1 MSKKKRSK
9 ATTDD
14 RLTKQQEKYVN
25 YLIRGDS
32 QRQAYMKAYPN
43 SKKWKP
49 SSVDAEASKMLAIPK
64 VSTRHDEL
72 MQKVKESLVED
83 TIATQQEALEF
94 FTRMMRRELK
104 EQVVASKSV
113 KVVDYDEEGRRT
125 EVSTRDPVIVDIDTR
140 VADAFKGAEAL
151 AKYYGLFAK
160 QNTSDE
166 ELSKLDILLKQMKES
181 ADDVHD

>member
-1 MSKKKRSK
+1 MSKKKQSK
-9 ATTDD
+9 ATADD

-64 VSTRHDEL
+64 VSTRHREL
-72 MQKVKESLVED
+72 MQDVKDNLVKD

-94 FTRMMRRELK
+94 FTRLMRREEK
-104 EQVVASKSV
+104 EQVVASQSR
-113 KVVDYDEEGRRT
+113 KVVNYDEEGRRT
-125 EVSTRDPVIVDIDTR
+125 EVSTRDPVIVDID
-140 VADAFKGAEAL
+140 AKLSDAFKGAEAI
-151 AKYYGLFAK
+151 AKYYNIFGSHDNA
-160 QNTSDE
+160 E
-166 ELSKLDILLKQMKES
+166 ELSKLDKLLKAMKDN
-181 ADDVHD
+181 ANVD

>member
-1 MSKKKRSK
+1 MSKKKQSK
-9 ATTDD
+9 ATADD

-64 VSTRHDEL
+64 VSTRHREL
-72 MQKVKESLVED
+72 MQDVKDNLIKD

-94 FTRMMRRELK
+94 FTRLMRREEK
-104 EQVVASKSV
+104 EQVVASQSR
-113 KVVDYDEEGRRT
+113 KVVNYDEEGRRT
-125 EVSTRDPVIVDIDTR
+125 EVSTRDPVIVDID
-140 VADAFKGAEAL
+140 AKLSDAFKGAEAI
-151 AKYYGLFAK
+151 AKYYNIFGSHDNA
-160 QNTSDE
+160 E
-166 ELSKLDILLKQMKES
+166 ELSKLDKLLKAMKDN
-181 ADDVHD
+181 ANVD